1 MWYVFIGILILIV
14 DQVSKIVVAGLSG
27 VTPGSLGTDKRLI
40 ATLIDGFLEI
50 EYCENNNGMMGIFS
64 FLKDGRLVFIVAT
77 VIILGGIIVY
87 LCLSKNRGKWLNTAL
102 AFIISGALGN
112 FIDRIFNNGGYVRD
126 MIHVIIE
133 INGKEYFPYIFNVAD
148 IALVV
153 GAIMLIVDML
163 FIGKD
168 AVFMSKKR
176 RAAIEKD
183 EAATNKKL
191 DEARDLIREI
201 NNDKALPE
209 NAEAKSADRAS
220 DDYDDLID
228 DDYSDD
234 ESDEKNEN
242 DESDDKKETKSGDEN
257 K

>member
-27 VTPGSLGTDKRLI
+27 VTPGTLGTDKRLI

-183 EAATNKKL
+183 EAATNRKL

-201 NNDKALPE
+201 NDDKALPE
-209 NAEAKSADRAS
+209 NAEGNPTELSS
-220 DDYDDLID
+220 ENHDDSID
-228 DDYSDD
+228 DGGD
-234 ESDEKNEN
+234 

>member
-1 MWYVFIGILILIV
+1 
-14 DQVSKIVVAGLSG
+14 
-27 VTPGSLGTDKRLI
+27 
-40 ATLIDGFLEI
+40 
-50 EYCENNNGMMGIFS
+50 
-64 FLKDGRLVFIVAT
+64 
-77 VIILGGIIVY
+77 
-87 LCLSKNRGKWLNTAL
+87 
-102 AFIISGALGN
+102 
-112 FIDRIFNNGGYVRD
+112 

-153 GAIMLIVDML
+153 GAIMLIVDIL

-183 EAATNKKL
+183 EAATNRKL

-201 NNDKALPE
+201 NDDKALPE
-209 NAEAKSADRAS
+209 NAEGNPTELSS
-220 DDYDDLID
+220 ENHDDSID
-228 DDYSDD
+228 DDYSD
-234 ESDEKNEN
+234 

>member
-27 VTPGSLGTDKRLI
+27 VTPGSLGTDKRLV

-64 FLKDGRLVFIVAT
+64 FLKDGRIVFIVAT

-153 GAIMLIVDML
+153 GAIMLIVDIL

-183 EAATNKKL
+183 EAATNRKL
-191 DEARDLIREI
+191 DEARDLIHEI
-201 NNDKALPE
+201 NDDKALPE
-209 NAEAKSADRAS
+209 NAEGNPTELPSEN
-220 DDYDDLID
+220 YDDSIGAG
-228 DDYSDD
+228 DD
-234 ESDEKNEN
+234 ESDDKNEN
-242 DESDDKKETKSGDEN
+242 DESDETDETKSGDEN

>member
-27 VTPGSLGTDKRLI
+27 VTPGSLGTDKKLV

-153 GAIMLIVDML
+153 GAIMLIIDIL

-183 EAATNKKL
+183 EAATNRKL

-201 NNDKALPE
+201 NDDKALPE
-209 NAEAKSADRAS
+209 NAEVKSADRAS
-220 DDYDDLID
+220 DNYGDSID
-228 DDYSDD
+228 DGG
-234 ESDEKNEN
+234 
-242 DESDDKKETKSGDEN
+242 DESDDKRETKNSDEN

>member
-27 VTPGSLGTDKRLI
+27 VTPGSLGTDKRLV

-64 FLKDGRLVFIVAT
+64 FLKDGRIVFIVAT

-153 GAIMLIVDML
+153 GAKMLIVDIL

-183 EAATNKKL
+183 EAATNRKL

-201 NNDKALPE
+201 NDDKSLLE
-209 NAEAKSADRAS
+209 NAEGNPTELSS
-220 DDYDDLID
+220 ENHDDSID
-228 DDYSDD
+228 DGGD
-234 ESDEKNEN
+234 

>member
-27 VTPGSLGTDKRLI
+27 VTPGSLGTDKRLV

-64 FLKDGRLVFIVAT
+64 FLKDGRIVFIVAT

-153 GAIMLIVDML
+153 GAIMLIVDIL

-168 AVFMSKKR
+168 AVLMSKKR

-183 EAATNKKL
+183 EAATNRKL
-191 DEARDLIREI
+191 DEAKTLIREM
-201 NNDKALPE
+201 NGDSVATENSEGNTNELPLE
-209 NAEAKSADRAS
+209 NH
-220 DDYDDLID
+220 DDSID
-228 DDYSDD
+228 DDGG
-234 ESDEKNEN
+234 

>member
-27 VTPGSLGTDKRLI
+27 VTPGSLGTDKKLV

-64 FLKDGRLVFIVAT
+64 FLKDGRIVFIVAT

-153 GAIMLIVDML
+153 GAIMLIVDIL

-183 EAATNKKL
+183 EAATNRKL

-201 NNDKALPE
+201 NDDKALPE
-209 NAEAKSADRAS
+209 NAEGNPTELSS
-220 DDYDDLID
+220 ESHDDLID

-234 ESDEKNEN
+234 ESDEK
-242 DESDDKKETKSGDEN
+242 KETKNGDEN

>member
-27 VTPGSLGTDKRLI
+27 VTPGSLGTDKRLV

-153 GAIMLIVDML
+153 GAIMLIVDIL

-183 EAATNKKL
+183 EAATNRKL

-201 NNDKALPE
+201 NDDKALPE
-209 NAEAKSADRAS
+209 NAEGNPTELSSENHGDS
-220 DDYDDLID
+220 ID
-228 DDYSDD
+228 DDG
-234 ESDEKNEN
+234 
-242 DESDDKKETKSGDEN
+242 DESDDKNETKSGDEN

>member
-64 FLKDGRLVFIVAT
+64 FLKDGRIVFIVAT

-153 GAIMLIVDML
+153 GAIMLIVDIL

-183 EAATNKKL
+183 EAATNRKL
-191 DEARDLIREI
+191 DEARDIIREI
-201 NNDKALPE
+201 NDDKALPE
-209 NAEAKSADRAS
+209 NFEGNPTELSS
-220 DDYDDLID
+220 ENHGDLID
-228 DDYSDD
+228 DDGD
-234 ESDEKNEN
+234 
-242 DESDDKKETKSGDEN
+242 DESDDKKETKSGNEN

>member
-27 VTPGSLGTDKRLI
+27 VTPGSLGTDKRLV

-64 FLKDGRLVFIVAT
+64 FLKDGRIVFIVAT

-153 GAIMLIVDML
+153 GAIMLIVDIL

-183 EAATNKKL
+183 EAATNRKL
-191 DEARDLIREI
+191 DEARDIIREI
-201 NNDKALPE
+201 NDDKALPE
-209 NAEAKSADRAS
+209 NFEGNPTELSS
-220 DDYDDLID
+220 ENHGDLID
-228 DDYSDD
+228 DDGD
-234 ESDEKNEN
+234 
-242 DESDDKKETKSGDEN
+242 DESDDKKETKSGNEN

>member
-1 MWYVFIGILILIV
+1 MWYALIGILVLIV

-27 VTPGSLGTDKRLI
+27 VTPGSLGTDKKFV

-64 FLKDGRLVFIVAT
+64 FLKDARIVFIVAT

-153 GAIMLIVDML
+153 GAIMLIIDIL

-183 EAATNKKL
+183 EAETNKKL

-201 NNDKALPE
+201 NDDKALLE
-209 NAEAKSADRAS
+209 NTEVKPADRSS
-220 DDYDDLID
+220 DNYDDLID
-228 DDYSDD
+228 DDYNDD
-234 ESDEKNEN
+234 ESDGADGKNEKS
-242 DESDDKKETKSGDEN
+242 EAKSGDEN

>member
-27 VTPGSLGTDKRLI
+27 VTPGSLGTDKRLV

-64 FLKDGRLVFIVAT
+64 FLKDGRIVFIVAT

-153 GAIMLIVDML
+153 GAIMLIVDIL

-183 EAATNKKL
+183 EAATNRKL
-191 DEARDLIREI
+191 DEAKTLIREM
-201 NNDKALPE
+201 NGGSVATE
-209 NAEAKSADRAS
+209 NAEGNPTELSSENHGDS
-220 DDYDDLID
+220 ID
-228 DDYSDD
+228 DDGGDK
-234 ESDEKNEN
+234 SDE
-242 DESDDKKETKSGDEN
+242 KKETKSGDEN

>member
-27 VTPGSLGTDKRLI
+27 VTPGSLGTDKRLV

-64 FLKDGRLVFIVAT
+64 FLKDGRIVFIVAT

-153 GAIMLIVDML
+153 GAIMLIVDIL

-183 EAATNKKL
+183 EAATNRKL
-191 DEARDLIREI
+191 DEAKTLIREM
-201 NNDKALPE
+201 NGGSVATENFEGNPTELPLE
-209 NAEAKSADRAS
+209 NHGDS
-220 DDYDDLID
+220 ID
-228 DDYSDD
+228 DGG
-234 ESDEKNEN
+234 

>member
-27 VTPGSLGTDKRLI
+27 VTPGSLGTDKRLV

-64 FLKDGRLVFIVAT
+64 FLKDGRIVFIVAT

-153 GAIMLIVDML
+153 GAIMLIVDIL

-183 EAATNKKL
+183 EAATNRKL

-201 NNDKALPE
+201 NDDKALPE
-209 NAEAKSADRAS
+209 NAEGNPTELSSENHGDS
-220 DDYDDLID
+220 ID
-228 DDYSDD
+228 DGG
-234 ESDEKNEN
+234 